1 MADNLIEM
9 ELDEMFE
16 EFVPGDDPSADYIAH
31 CHYDARVADV
41 RKESELNS
49 IIVRRAMR

>member
-1 MADNLIEM
+1 MEDNLSEIEP
-9 ELDEMFE
+9 EKMFKD
-16 EFVPGDDPSADYIAH
+16 FIPGDDPSADYLAH